1 MSKRMRNK
9 EKSEKRIRKTEK
21 ERNLGLV
28 VPGLREMCSRYS
40 VYDGMIVA
48 GTRATTE

>member
-1 MSKRMRNK
+1 MSKRMENR

-28 VPGLREMCSRYS
+28 VPGL
-40 VYDGMIVA
+40 
-48 GTRATTE
+48 